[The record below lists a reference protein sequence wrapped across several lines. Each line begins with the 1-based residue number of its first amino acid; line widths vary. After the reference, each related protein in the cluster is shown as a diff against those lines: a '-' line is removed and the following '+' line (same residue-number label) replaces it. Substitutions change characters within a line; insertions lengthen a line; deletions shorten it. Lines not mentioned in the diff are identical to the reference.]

1 MMQSRTPIAS
11 QTIRQEA
18 TQEQFHISVE
28 PSLLPRFRRTFRLF
42 SERGIMTCG
51 GGVVS
56 GELKVQVRK
65 GFMNRTKIMVS
76 YASHRLFVE
85 VEGSPLEG
93 DIRSR
98 DILNSLRHTGMIAI
112 TPVSQDRHF

>member
-1 MMQSRTPIAS
+1 M
-11 QTIRQEA
+11 
-18 TQEQFHISVE
+18 E

-42 SERGIMTCG
+42 SERGIMTHG

-56 GELKVQVRK
+56 GELKIQLRK

-76 YASHRLFVE
+76 YVGHKVFVE

-93 DIRSR
+93 DIHSR
-98 DILNSLRHTGMIAI
+98 DVLNSLRHTGMIAI
-112 TPVSQDRHF
+112 TPVPQDHRF

>member
-1 MMQSRTPIAS
+1 MQTRVSETS
-11 QTIRQEA
+11 ELVHQEEF
-18 TQEQFHISVE
+18 QDQPNISAE

-56 GELKVQVRK
+56 GELKIQLRK
-65 GFMNRTKIMVS
+65 GFMNKTKVMVS
-76 YASHRLFVE
+76 YASHRVFVE

-93 DIRSR
+93 DIHSM
-98 DILNSLRHTGMIAI
+98 DVLNSLRHTGMIAI
-112 TPVSQDRHF
+112 TPVSQDHRF